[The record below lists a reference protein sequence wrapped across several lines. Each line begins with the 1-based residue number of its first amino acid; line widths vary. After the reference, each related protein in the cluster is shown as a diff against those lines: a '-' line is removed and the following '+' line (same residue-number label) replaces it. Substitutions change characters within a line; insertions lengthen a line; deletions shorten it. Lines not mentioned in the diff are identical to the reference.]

1 MDRMDKSKGLSYF
14 LENFGMPDDTDTD
27 HIVFILP
34 DQLNIG
40 VWPEWVR
47 SRKPPLLFIESA
59 EEYGRLPY
67 HKKRL
72 TYLISSQR
80 HFAVE
85 CDRTG
90 FPVWY
95 TATRGGYPEVL
106 QRLLAE
112 HDAVEI
118 IYMKPSEWDTREE
131 LRALKDT
138 CPSKVKEIENLFFL
152 ADPDSWTERVADGY
166 RMEYFYREM
175 RRETG
180 YLMNGEE
187 PEGGDW
193 NYDKQNRE
201 PLPDDCHVPD
211 VSGIDPDNITVE
223 VMKEVE
229 ENYPEHFGE
238 LREFSYAVTREE
250 ALNLMH
256 EFIDDRL
263 AYFGPYE
270 DAMAVGE
277 SILFHSVLSP
287 YLNNGLLVPSEIC
300 DAAVEAYRA
309 GKVPINSVEGLIR
322 QIIGWREY
330 VRIYY
335 EAMMPDV
342 RDANHFDFDHP
353 LPAMFW
359 NGKTDMN
366 CMKQC
371 LNPVIREG
379 YSHHIQRLMVLSN
392 FSNLSKSDP
401 RELNRWFRLAYVDAH
416 EWVVLPNVLGMSTY
430 ADGGVLASKPYISSG
445 NYINKMSDYCSS
457 CAYDIHKKEG
467 EGACPFNYLYWNFV
481 DEQRETL
488 NESGRINFM
497 VNMYDKK
504 PDNQKSAIQSSSKS
518 FLSKLQ
524 RYNSEY

>member
-1 MDRMDKSKGLSYF
+1 MGKTKGLPYF
-14 LENFGMPDDTDTD
+14 IEKFLKPDDTDAD
-27 HIVFILP
+27 HVVFILP
-34 DQLNIG
+34 DQLNLG

-47 SRKPPLLFIESA
+47 NRKPPLLFIES
-59 EEYGRLPY
+59 EEENGRLPY

-80 HFAVE
+80 HFAME
-85 CDRTG
+85 CDRQG
-90 FPVWY
+90 YPVWY
-95 TATRGGYPEVL
+95 LATRGRYVDIL
-106 QRLLAE
+106 QQLLAE
-112 HDAVEI
+112 NDSMEI
-118 IYMKPSEWDTREE
+118 TYMKPTEWDTREE
-131 LRALKDT
+131 LRAIKDDF
-138 CPSKVKEIENLFFL
+138 SKQLKEIDNRFFM
-152 ADPDSWTERVADGY
+152 ADPDSWTDKVADGY
-166 RMEYFYREM
+166 RLEYFYREM

-187 PEGGDW
+187 PEGGEW
-193 NYDKQNRE
+193 NYDKHNRE
-201 PLPDDCHVPD
+201 PLPDDCRVPE
-211 VSGIDPDNITVE
+211 VTGIDPDDITDE

-229 ENYPEHFGE
+229 ENYPDHFGE
-238 LREFSYAVTREE
+238 IKEFRYAVTRDQ
-250 ALNLMH
+250 ALELMH

-263 AYFGPYE
+263 ANFGPYE
-270 DAMAVGE
+270 DAMTEGE
-277 SILFHSVLSP
+277 PVLFHSALSP
-287 YLNNGLLVPSEIC
+287 YLNNGLLVPTEIC
-300 DAAVEAYRA
+300 EAAVEAYRA
-309 GKVPINSVEGLIR
+309 GKAPINSVEGLIR

-335 EAMMPDV
+335 EAMMPGG
-342 RDANHFDFDHP
+342 RNANHFDFEHP

-371 LNPVIREG
+371 LQPVIQDG

-445 NYINKMSDYCSS
+445 NYINKMSDYCDS
-457 CAYDIHKKEG
+457 CAYDIDKKDG
-467 EGACPFNYLYWNFV
+467 EKACPFNYLYWNFV
-481 DEQRETL
+481 NEQRETL

-504 PDNQKSAIQSSSKS
+504 PDDQKRAIQSSTEN
-518 FLSKLQ
+518 FLSNLE
-524 RYNSEY
+524 RYNPEN